1 MLTYWPKTEVPCNF
15 FSYHPTRHLCEL
27 NFYSTTHPDAKKYP
41 VKANGWQSYLP
52 VSRDQY
58 DRKTMTFKGQPLV
71 FINNYKL
78 KSGQK

>member
-1 MLTYWPKTEVPCNF
+1 MFAYWNIPCKF

-27 NFYSTTHPDAKKYP
+27 NFYSATSPDASQETA
-41 VKANGWQSYLP
+41 KADGWQSYLP

-58 DRKTMTFKGQPLV
+58 DRAAMKFKGTPLV

-78 KSGQK
+78 KDGQK